1 MAYDLLIK
9 NGRVV
14 DGTGELGFIA
24 DVAVQDGKIVGVGKY
39 AGAAAKRTID
49 AAGRVVAPGFI
60 DHHTHY
66 DPQAVWDPLCSS
78 SVQNGHT
85 MVIVGQCGQVI
96 APTRPGDGAWYLEFF
111 ADAEAIPLS
120 TIKAGVDVTWESV
133 GDYLDALG
141 KKRGINVGT
150 LVGHS
155 GIRRYVMGEASSER
169 AEATPEEL
177 ATMQRL
183 VREAMQA
190 GALGVSTPPAPPRDP
205 ARGAPHP
212 ERPALPRGPAGP
224 GAGLLHVS
232 GGGGRWA
239 Q

>member
-96 APTRPGDGAWYLEFF
+96 DERSE
-111 ADAEAIPLS
+111 ERR
-120 TIKAGVDVTWESV
+120 V
-133 GDYLDALG
+133 G
-141 KKRGINVGT
+141 K
-150 LVGHS
+150 
-155 GIRRYVMGEASSER
+155 E
-169 AEATPEEL
+169 
-177 ATMQRL
+177 
-183 VREAMQA
+183 
-190 GALGVSTPPAPPRDP
+190 
-205 ARGAPHP
+205 
-212 ERPALPRGPAGP
+212 
-224 GAGLLHVS
+224 
-232 GGGGRWA
+232 
-239 Q
+239 

>member
-85 MVIVGQCGQVI
+85 MVIVGQCGQVS
-96 APTRPGDGAWYLEFF
+96 APTRPGDGPWYREVF
-111 ADAEAIPLS
+111 ADAEGIPLRP
-120 TIKAGVDVTWESV
+120 IQAGVV
-133 GDYLDALG
+133 GSREALG
-141 KKRGINVGT
+141 G
-150 LVGHS
+150 
-155 GIRRYVMGEASSER
+155 
-169 AEATPEEL
+169 
-177 ATMQRL
+177 Q
-183 VREAMQA
+183 
-190 GALGVSTPPAPPRDP
+190 
-205 ARGAPHP
+205 
-212 ERPALPRGPAGP
+212 
-224 GAGLLHVS
+224 
-232 GGGGRWA
+232 
-239 Q
+239 

>member
-120 TIKAGVDVTWESV
+120 TIKAGVDVTWEDRKSTRLNSSHGYISYAV
-133 GDYLDALG
+133 FCL
-141 KKRGINVGT
+141 KKKKNTPYQHI
-150 LVGHS
+150 S
-155 GIRRYVMGEASSER
+155 G
-169 AEATPEEL
+169 
-177 ATMQRL
+177 
-183 VREAMQA
+183 
-190 GALGVSTPPAPPRDP
+190 
-205 ARGAPHP
+205 
-212 ERPALPRGPAGP
+212 
-224 GAGLLHVS
+224 
-232 GGGGRWA
+232 
-239 Q
+239 